1 MLALE
6 RRPEEPSARAMFLQV
21 RHIAQERLVAATAEL
36 APDLDDATQR
46 RLALY
51 ALAGADGIFIA
62 HEIGGDDVD
71 MLALFETHA
80 HAVADAVLRARGTA

>member
-1 MLALE
+1 MHRWTADKSISDLIGSTLAD
-6 RRPEEPSARAMFLQV
+6 PFL
-21 RHIAQERLVAATAEL
+21 AYAG
-36 APDLDDATQR
+36 
-46 RLALY
+46 ALY

-80 HAVADAVLRARGTA
+80 HAVADAVPRARSTT